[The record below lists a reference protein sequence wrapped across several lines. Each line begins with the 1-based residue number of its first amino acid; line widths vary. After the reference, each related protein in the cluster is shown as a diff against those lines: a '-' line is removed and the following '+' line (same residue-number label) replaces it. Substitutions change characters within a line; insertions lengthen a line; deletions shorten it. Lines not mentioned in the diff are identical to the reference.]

1 MRAVGILEHGAP
13 DVLEVIDRAI
23 PDPGPGELRLRVAAA
38 AVNPTDLMLRS
49 GELAA
54 YVAPFEPPY
63 VPGMDVSGTVD
74 AAGAGTLFALGD
86 HVMAFVDP
94 FRPQGGAQ
102 AEYVVV
108 SAADTV
114 LVPPGLDLV
123 RAAGLPMN
131 ALTAHQAL
139 ALLGLRSGSTLAVTG
154 GAGALGGFV
163 IQLAVHR
170 GLRVVAEAAEK
181 DEPLLKELG
190 AEIVVP
196 RDAGPAAPRPQAP
209 VSPAALAERYR
220 RAVPQGVDA
229 LVDAAVLGEPVL
241 DVVRD
246 RGAVV
251 TCRPGA
257 LHLPR
262 GIVRHELNV
271 MAYPDK
277 AGALTELAALACE
290 GVLSVR
296 TDSLLAPSAVPEA
309 HRRLAAGGVRGRQL
323 VVFDGRHD
331 VPAR

>member
-1 MRAVGILEHGAP
+1 MRAVGILEYGGP
-13 DVLEVIDRAI
+13 DVLEVIDRGI
-23 PDPGPGELRLRVAAA
+23 PDPGPGELRIRVAAA

-49 GELAA
+49 GLLAA
-54 YVAPFEPPY
+54 YLSTVEPPY

-86 HVMAFVDP
+86 RVMAFVNP

-123 RAAGLPMN
+123 EAAGLPMN

-139 ALLGLRSGSTLAVTG
+139 ALLALPPGSTLAVTG
-154 GAGALGGFV
+154 GAGAVGGFV
-163 IQLAVHR
+163 IQLAAHR
-170 GLRVVAEAAEK
+170 GLRVVAEAAPR
-181 DEPLLKELG
+181 DEPLLKQLG
-190 AEIVVP
+190 AETVVP
-196 RDAGPAAPRPQAP
+196 RHPDPTDPGTPG
-209 VSPAALAERYR
+209 ERYR
-220 RAVPQGVDA
+220 RAVPGGVDA

-241 DVVRD
+241 DAVRD
-246 RGAVV
+246 GGAVV

-257 LHLPR
+257 LDVPR
-262 GIVRHELNV
+262 GIVRHEADV

-277 AGALTELAALACE
+277 AAALTELAALACE
-290 GVLSVR
+290 GVLSLR
-296 TDSLLAPSAVPEA
+296 TDSLLTPSAVPEA

-323 VVFDGRHD
+323 LVFGGRG
-331 VPAR
+331 AAAGS